1 MKTLSVVKRLPA
13 GAGRG
18 RWARAFTLAEMM
30 VAMFI
35 FVFMVLGVIYV
46 WIFGMRYDE
55 LSCSKL
61 GASDMSRMGFDLL
74 TRDIRAAKWW
84 KVGNGISTNFTVCG
98 NATNQVGNALKLCA
112 SGDTNSTAYV
122 IYYFDTNA
130 CQLCRLSNG
139 LPAIQIIANSL
150 TNSGILGNGPTNTSM
165 TFHAEQYNGTF
176 AQDWQYK
183 YAIVTTME
191 FCQYQYPLTKVGPGY
206 YYNYYRIQLKAASHC
221 PN

>member
-1 MKTLSVVKRLPA
+1 MKTLSVVKPPPA
-13 GAGRG
+13 GADRG
-18 RWARAFTLAEMM
+18 RWTQAFTLAEMM
-30 VAMFI
+30 MAVFI

-46 WIFGMRYDE
+46 WMFGMRFDE
-55 LSCSKL
+55 LVCSKM
-61 GASDMSRMGFDLL
+61 GASDKSRMSFDLL
-74 TRDIRAAKWW
+74 TGDIRSAKWW
-84 KVGNGISTNFTVCG
+84 KVGNGIGTNFTVCG
-98 NATNQVGNALKLCA
+98 NATNQIGNAIKLSA

-139 LPAIQIIANSL
+139 VATIQIIAQNL
-150 TNSGILGNGPTNTSM
+150 TNSGTLGNGTTNTSM
-165 TFHAEQYNGTF
+165 SFHAEKYDGTL
-176 AQDWQYK
+176 AQDWQFK
-183 YAIVTTME
+183 YTIVSTME